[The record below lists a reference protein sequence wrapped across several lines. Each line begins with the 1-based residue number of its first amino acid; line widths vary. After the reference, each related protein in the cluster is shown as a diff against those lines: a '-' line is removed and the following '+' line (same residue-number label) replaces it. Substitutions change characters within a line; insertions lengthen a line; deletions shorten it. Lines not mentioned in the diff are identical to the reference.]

1 MSSVV
6 GNHKIYCDCDLNTF
20 KSPCIIT
27 GNSFRPDLIVEMS
40 TRHLV
45 VIELTVGYETNL
57 EKNYVR
63 KKEKY
68 KILIDNLKNKYCS
81 VKYVNLS
88 MGSIGTIFKESRTI
102 ENTFH
107 AIGMEEHVY
116 AYLVKRIIEI
126 CIRSTYYIFCKRGKD
141 WENPDSLT
149 W

>member
-1 MSSVV
+1 MSIAPLN
-6 GNHKIYCDCDLNTF
+6 GNGFQKT
-20 KSPCIIT
+20 SR
-27 GNSFRPDLIVEMS
+27 GVES
-40 TRHLV
+40 TPPGPGRV
-45 VIELTVGYETNL
+45 
-57 EKNYVR
+57 K
-63 KKEKY
+63 
-68 KILIDNLKNKYCS
+68 DKYCW

-88 MGSIGTIFKESRTI
+88 MGSIGTIFKESSII

-116 AYLVKRIIEI
+116 AYLVKKVMEI